1 MLPNFLARTL
11 SPETRRRSRHGC
23 GLALVVAT
31 LCMVAAGGAAGQVL
45 VSDPVLEGTT
55 AATKATQGIQLAKQ
69 ILQYEQQIQS
79 YVTQLEQLRNILT
92 KIQSLGSGISLVPK
106 SLQPIGDADADRL
119 VELACPGASA
129 AGILGNVM
137 SAIQATM
144 GGSLVESQQNICMAV
159 VRLQVDEYNITASAL
174 GQLTVQQSTIQK
186 LGDVVNAIS
195 TIGESNSATSQAQG
209 YLAQL
214 QTASLTWKTQ
224 MDADEASIKALQ
236 QYQSTLA
243 QTRLQGTRGVLGTVI
258 QAGAFAAAFH

>member
-1 MLPNFLARTL
+1 MRPNFPTRTL
-11 SPETRRRSRHGC
+11 LRQTRRGC
-23 GLALVVAT
+23 GLGLAMT
-31 LCMVAAGGAAGQVL
+31 LLCTVISGGAGAQVV
-45 VSDPVLEGTT
+45 VSDPLLEGTT
-55 AATKATQGIQLAKQ
+55 AASKATQGIQLAKQ
-69 ILQYEQQIQS
+69 ILQYEQQIES
-79 YVTQLEQLRNILT
+79 YATQLEQLRNILT

-106 SLQPIGDADADRL
+106 SLQPIGDTDADKL
-119 VELACPGASA
+119 VELACPGASG
-129 AGILGNVM
+129 AGILGNAI

-159 VRLQVDEYNITASAL
+159 VRLQVDEYNITANAL
-174 GQLTVQQSTIQK
+174 GQLTLQQSSIQK

-243 QTRLQGTRGVLGTVI
+243 QTRLQGTRAVLGTVV

>member
-1 MLPNFLARTL
+1 MTML
-11 SPETRRRSRHGC
+11 C
-23 GLALVVAT
+23 VVISGE
-31 LCMVAAGGAAGQVL
+31 AGAQVI
-45 VSDPVLEGTT
+45 VSDPILEGTT
-55 AATKATQGIQLAKQ
+55 AASKATQGIQLAKQ

-106 SLQPIGDADADRL
+106 TLRPISDADADKL
-119 VELACPGASA
+119 VELTCPAASS
-129 AGILGNVM
+129 AGIFGSVV
-137 SAIQATM
+137 SAIQSTM
-144 GGSLVESQQNICMAV
+144 GGSLAQSQQNICMAV
-159 VRLQVDEYNITASAL
+159 VRLQVDKYNITASAL
-174 GQLTVQQSTIQK
+174 GQLTLQQSSIQK

-243 QTRLQGTRGVLGTVI
+243 QTRLSGTKNVLGTIV

>member
-1 MLPNFLARTL
+1 MRPNFPTRTL
-11 SPETRRRSRHGC
+11 LRQTRRVC
-23 GLALVVAT
+23 GLGLAMT
-31 LCMVAAGGAAGQVL
+31 LLCTVISGGAGAQVV
-45 VSDPVLEGTT
+45 VSDPLLEGTT
-55 AATKATQGIQLAKQ
+55 AASKATQGIQLAKQ
-69 ILQYEQQIQS
+69 ILQYEQQIES
-79 YVTQLEQLRNILT
+79 YATQLEQLRNILT

-106 SLQPIGDADADRL
+106 SLQPIGDTDADKL
-119 VELACPGASA
+119 VELACPGASG
-129 AGILGNVM
+129 AGILGNAI

-159 VRLQVDEYNITASAL
+159 VRLQVDEYNITANAL
-174 GQLTVQQSTIQK
+174 GQLTLQQSSIQK

-243 QTRLQGTRGVLGTVI
+243 QTRLQGTRAVLGTVV